1 MTKKVLVA
9 GGGIAGL
16 TAAYY
21 LARAG
26 HSVILAERNAR
37 LGGYLYR
44 EELLG
49 IPVEL
54 GAESF
59 ALRGGAVLNLIEEL
73 GLGDLVEQPNPDGAR
88 VYLNGKHRKLPAA
101 ATLGIPADLFQVDLL
116 RVLGLP
122 GYLRALRDLIPEKYS
137 AGNYENLAELVTH
150 RLGHKALDRLV
161 TPVLGGVYS
170 ADPEDLSPGIIAKDF
185 NQRFEHIGTLGGV
198 VRGLG
203 QQSQPG
209 AKVATLRGGLSELVV
224 ALESFL
230 NNAGVRIAL
239 ETEITSMNRQ
249 PGHGWLAYA
258 SDRSEQ
264 GNATY
269 EIQAD
274 AIVAATDSLAPM
286 LADTLGLPRPEAV
299 PSVRTDVVTM
309 VLSSAELN
317 RHPVGTGVLNATA
330 DVTAK
335 ALTHVTAKWPWLR
348 ASLPESHHVIR
359 LNYGAPGQGVSEMS
373 DDELFGTA
381 VADAAKLL
389 GLSDTPRPLLPDLH
403 NKLLAQR
410 RTVWYQPVSAQLLDN
425 EHGLLALAEA
435 VTPGNSAAVLT
446 GSWVAGTGLA
456 AVVARTQAEIQ
467 KLCATLEPPATAES
481 PS

>member
-26 HSVILAERNAR
+26 HSVILAEKNAR

-44 EELLG
+44 EDLLG
-49 IPVEL
+49 FPVEL

-59 ALRGGAVLNLIEEL
+59 ALRGGAVLNLIEQL

-88 VYLNGKHRKLPAA
+88 VYVNGKHRKLPAA
-101 ATLGIPADLFQVDLL
+101 AMLGIPSELLQLDLL
-116 RVLGLP
+116 KVLGVP

-137 AGNYENLAELVTH
+137 ARNYENLAELVAH
-150 RLGHKALDRLV
+150 RLGHKALERLI

-170 ADPEDLSPGIIAKDF
+170 ADPSELSPRIIAKDF
-185 NQRFEHIGTLGGV
+185 DERFEQIGTLGGV
-198 VRGLG
+198 VRRLR

-224 ALESFL
+224 ALEAFL
-230 NNAGVRIAL
+230 KQAGVRIAL
-239 ETEITSMNRQ
+239 ETEVTSINRQ
-249 PGHGWLAYA
+249 PGRGWLVYA
-258 SDRSEQ
+258 SNLAEQ
-264 GNATY
+264 ENTTY

-299 PSVRTDVVTM
+299 PSVRTDVVTV
-309 VLSSAELN
+309 VLSSAELD
-317 RHPVGTGVLNATA
+317 RQPVGTGVLNATP

-348 ASLPESHHVIR
+348 ESLPEGHHVIR
-359 LNYGAPGQGVSEMS
+359 LNYGAPGQSVAEMS

-389 GLSDTPRPLLPDLH
+389 GLSDTPRPLLPDFQ

-410 RTVWYQPVSAQLLDN
+410 RTVWYQPVSAQLLGN
-425 EHGLLALAEA
+425 EDRLLALASA

-446 GSWVAGTGLA
+446 GAWVAGTGLA
-456 AVVARTQAEIQ
+456 AVVARTQTEIQ
-467 KLCATLEPPATAES
+467 KLCATLEPPAIAQPCS
-481 PS
+481 